1 MIMILSKKQFNDYLD
16 NKVSFK
22 YSDMFITYDNG
33 VYVACDDKTGNKW
46 VEEFKSLDNAIKW
59 LKEEVEKC

>member
-16 NKVSFK
+16 NKVNYKHSN
-22 YSDMFITYDNG
+22 MFIACDNG

-59 LKEEVEKC
+59 LKEEV